1 MMGLFLLGIL
11 PCYTP
16 LQPAAHQAWLT
27 GQHTNV
33 RGRATTPRLVA
44 IPPFD
49 KPVCDM
55 SNGELRK
62 ALSDFGVNRIDRI
75 KFWFTRLTGK
85 RFLATRKHELIQAG
99 ISLEG
104 AGLMAELVEAVST
117 KGAPPSPCPP
127 ARTMLPRPRPRVMS
141 PPAEI
146 IVEGDTVT
154 LSNPQK
160 FDSML
165 RLAGAMGLEE
175 LSEKGDPSARLCNDL
190 GMLTSGSEYIYAY
203 AKTGSKWA
211 KLEGAVTTHQGTLNR
226 ITDLHERDVSH
237 GTPPINP
244 RASAT
249 LNVLS
254 CPWSQAAAALETQL
268 EEKYGASVVYKL
280 DKAMF
285 TAPARKPAPGVQ
297 TNKKPQGSV
306 PDGAFL
312 VAVDDAQIEIVY
324 VLEAKFDG
332 DVRSSAL
339 PPQTSICRAP
349 SRAF

>member
-1 MMGLFLLGIL
+1 
-11 PCYTP
+11 
-16 LQPAAHQAWLT
+16 
-27 GQHTNV
+27 
-33 RGRATTPRLVA
+33 
-44 IPPFD
+44 
-49 KPVCDM
+49 
-55 SNGELRK
+55 
-62 ALSDFGVNRIDRI
+62 
-75 KFWFTRLTGK
+75 
-85 RFLATRKHELIQAG
+85 
-99 ISLEG
+99 
-104 AGLMAELVEAVST
+104 
-117 KGAPPSPCPP
+117 
-127 ARTMLPRPRPRVMS
+127 
-141 PPAEI
+141 
-146 IVEGDTVT
+146 
-154 LSNPQK
+154 
-160 FDSML
+160 ML
-165 RLAGAMGLEE
+165 RSAGAQGFYE

>member
-1 MMGLFLLGIL
+1 
-11 PCYTP
+11 
-16 LQPAAHQAWLT
+16 
-27 GQHTNV
+27 
-33 RGRATTPRLVA
+33 
-44 IPPFD
+44 
-49 KPVCDM
+49 M

-85 RFLATRKHELIQAG
+85 DLLATRKHELIQAG
-99 ISLEG
+99 ISLRG
-104 AGLMAELVEAVST
+104 AGLMVELVEAVST
-117 KGAPPSPCPP
+117 K
-127 ARTMLPRPRPRVMS
+127 
-141 PPAEI
+141 EI
-146 IVEGDTVT
+146 IVEGETVT

-165 RLAGAMGLEE
+165 RSAGAKGFYE

-211 KLEGAVTTHQGTLNR
+211 KLEGALTTHQGTLNR
-226 ITDLHERDVSH
+226 ITDLRERD
-237 GTPPINP
+237 
-244 RASAT
+244 
-249 LNVLS
+249 
-254 CPWSQAAAALETQL
+254 AAAALETQL

-280 DKAMF
+280 DKAML

-332 DVRSSAL
+332 DGDVTNAL
-339 PPQTSICRAP
+339 RQLDGFEEAAKRRFPNAEIVKVYGHQGITAETEAEVKKLGIKSIERIGNTYTP
-349 SRAF
+349 LQ

>member
-1 MMGLFLLGIL
+1 MGLFLLGIL

-16 LQPAAHQAWLT
+16 LQPAAPQAWLT
-27 GQHTNV
+27 GQHTDV
-33 RGRATTPRLVA
+33 RGRATNPRLVA
-44 IPPFD
+44 LPPFE

-62 ALSDFGVNRIDRI
+62 ALSDFGVDRIDRI

-85 RFLATRKHELIQAG
+85 QFLATSKHELIQAG
-99 ISLEG
+99 ISLQG
-104 AGLMAELVEAVST
+104 AGHMEELVEAVMT

-141 PPAEI
+141 PPAVI
-146 IVEGDTVT
+146 IVEGKTFT

-165 RLAGAMGLEE
+165 RTAGALGLKE
-175 LSEKGDPSARLCNDL
+175 LWEKGDPSARLCNDL

-203 AKTGSKWA
+203 AETGSKWA
-211 KLEGAVTTHQGTLNR
+211 KLEGGLTTHQGTLDR
-226 ITDLHERDVSH
+226 ITELCERDVSH

-268 EEKYGASVVYKL
+268 EEKYGASVVFKL
-280 DKAMF
+280 EKAML
-285 TAPARKPAPGVQ
+285 TAPARKPASGVQ

-312 VAVDDAQIEIVY
+312 VKVDDAQIVY